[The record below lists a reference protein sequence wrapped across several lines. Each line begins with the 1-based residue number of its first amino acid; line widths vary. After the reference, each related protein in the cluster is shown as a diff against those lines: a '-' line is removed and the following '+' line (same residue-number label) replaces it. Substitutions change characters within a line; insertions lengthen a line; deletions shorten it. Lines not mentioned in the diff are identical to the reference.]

1 MADTA
6 IRAPRSLTEAQRLCE
21 QFAQLDGE
29 IAAIEEAREV
39 AIAAANAE
47 VDKDLVPLVARRA
60 AIVEKL
66 GPWWKANAA
75 ELTKGKR
82 KSAELGGVVLGT
94 REGRARLAIAGNV
107 ADVVQLL
114 SALRWAKPFL
124 RQKIELD
131 RVAVLRAID
140 GKHGQA
146 LAEMGVTAEQGEET
160 FYIERTGQAGTPGK
174 LEGKVQR

>member
-21 QFAQLDGE
+21 QWAELDGE
-29 IAAIEEAREV
+29 VAAIEEARDA

-47 VDKDLVPLVARRA
+47 VDKDLTPLVKRRD
-60 AIVEKL
+60 AIVAKL
-66 GPWWKANAA
+66 EPWWKSNAA

-94 REGRARLAIAGNV
+94 RTGRAKLSIAGKV
-107 ADVVQLL
+107 EDVVAML
-114 SALRWAKPFL
+114 ATLRWAKPFL

-131 RVAVLRAID
+131 RVAIMRALD
-140 GKHGQA
+140 GKHAAA
-146 LAEMGVTAEQGEET
+146 LAEMGIAADAAEES
-160 FYIERTGQAGTPGK
+160 FFIERTAQAGTQ
-174 LEGKVQR
+174 GKVS

>member
-21 QFAQLDGE
+21 QWAELDGE
-29 IAAIEEAREV
+29 VAAIEEARDA

-47 VDKDLVPLVARRA
+47 VDKDLTPLVKRRD
-60 AIVEKL
+60 AIVAKL
-66 GPWWKANAA
+66 EPWWKSNAA

-94 REGRARLAIAGNV
+94 RTGRAKLSIAGKVENV
-107 ADVVQLL
+107 VAML
-114 SALRWAKPFL
+114 ATLRWAKPFL

-131 RVAVLRAID
+131 RVAIMRALD
-140 GKHGQA
+140 GKHAAA
-146 LAEMGVTAEQGEET
+146 LAEMGIAADAAEES
-160 FYIERTGQAGTPGK
+160 FFIERTAQAGTQ
-174 LEGKVQR
+174 GKVS